1 MRNVALAALLIVFAA
16 CKQPSAPMPESS
28 APAVSLA
35 MPTRSDERRPV
46 PDEIK
51 KLDALIDADKRL
63 EDKNTRT
70 MVSPASAG
78 FIPEPV
84 ERKVRLK
91 LILEKEKIRVGE
103 AARYRLEMMNVGRAP
118 IDYIEYD
125 SSVFRWGGLLH
136 SIRTIKFLLTDSSGR
151 THRLEPALGGRHAPM
166 KRMDAPFTA
175 QQQAESTA
183 STTFRV
189 RIGPGETLRSL
200 GDGDSPS
207 EPFRTM
213 VIRNE
218 FKTPGRYRIHV
229 ELDDRPGPL
238 TESFIKLAS
247 SFQPPE
253 TTRKQHAQRVA
264 DALGPI
270 STETVVL
277 EVVR

>member
-1 MRNVALAALLIVFAA
+1 MRNVAFVALLIVSAA
-16 CKQPSAPMPESS
+16 CKRSSAPPPESS
-28 APAVSLA
+28 APPAPLA
-35 MPTRSDERRPV
+35 MPKHSDEKRPV

-51 KLDALIDADKRL
+51 KLDALVDADKRL
-63 EDKNTRT
+63 EDRNTRM
-70 MVSPASAG
+70 MVSPAPAG
-78 FIPEPV
+78 FIPEPL

-91 LILEKEKIRVGE
+91 LVLEKTKIRVGE
-103 AARYRLEMMNVGRAP
+103 AVRYRLEMTNVGRAP
-118 IDYIEYD
+118 INYIEYD

-136 SIRTIKFLLTDSSGR
+136 SMRTIKFLLTDSSGK
-151 THRLEPALGGRHAPM
+151 THRLEPALGGRHSPM

-213 VIRNE
+213 VVRNE

-229 ELDDRPGPL
+229 ELDDRPGPI
-238 TESFIKLAS
+238 TESFIKLTS
-247 SFQPPE
+247 SFQSPE

-270 STETVVL
+270 STETILL
-277 EVVR
+277 EIVR

>member
-1 MRNVALAALLIVFAA
+1 MKTAALAALLTFIAG
-16 CKQPSAPMPESS
+16 CKKPESPAPVAPH
-28 APAVSLA
+28 APALA
-35 MPTRSDERRPV
+35 MPTQSNEKHPV

-51 KLDALIDADKRL
+51 KLDALVDADQRL

-70 MVSPASAG
+70 MVSPAPAG
-78 FIPEPV
+78 FTPEPIA
-84 ERKVRLK
+84 RKVRLK
-91 LILEKEKIRVGE
+91 LVLEKTKIRVGE
-103 AARYRLEMMNVGRAP
+103 PARYRLEMTNVGREP
-118 IDYIEYD
+118 IKYIEYD

-136 SIRTIKFLLTDSSGR
+136 SIRTIKFLVTDSTGR

-166 KRMDAPFTA
+166 KPMAAPFTA
-175 QQQAESTA
+175 QQQAESKA

-189 RIGPGETLRSL
+189 RIDPGETLRSL
-200 GDGDSPS
+200 GDGDSAA

-213 VIRNE
+213 LVRDE

-229 ELDDRPGPL
+229 EFDDRPSPL
-238 TESFIKLAS
+238 TDSYVKLTT
-247 SFQPPE
+247 SFQSAE

-270 STETVVL
+270 STEPVVL